1 MIMISY
7 VAFHDL
13 HLYEEYREII
23 PEIMCTKVPDVYRYF
38 PSLVLGA
45 TSCKIFLI
53 PSSLPGLWWC
63 SDRPA

>member
-23 PEIMCTKVPDVYRYF
+23 PEIMCTKVPDGDF
-38 PSLVLGA
+38 QSLVDNFPNKLARVIPWGSRRRGA
-45 TSCKIFLI
+45 V
-53 PSSLPGLWWC
+53 
-63 SDRPA
+63 